1 MKKIYLLLGS
11 NIGNRF
17 KNIEKAKELVESKIG
32 KISKKSKIY
41 ETEPWGEKEQD
52 NFLNQA
58 IEVDSKLKPKALMK
72 QIGEIEQFI
81 GREETYKWGPR
92 EIDIDVLF
100 YGDEM
105 ISEVDIT
112 IPHAFI
118 HERLFTLIPLK
129 DICPNKLHPIF
140 GATVTELIDM
150 CEDNCEVLEFKEED

>member
-11 NIGNRF
+11 NIGNRI
-17 KNIEKAKELVESKIG
+17 KNIDKAKQLIESKIG
-32 KISKKSKIY
+32 KISKQSNLY
-41 ETEPWGEKEQD
+41 ETEPWGEKEQED
-52 NFLNQA
+52 FLNQA
-58 IEVDSKLKPKALMK
+58 IEVESKLKPKALMK
-72 QIGEIEQFI
+72 QIAELEQLI

-112 IPHAFI
+112 IPHPFI

-129 DICPNKLHPIF
+129 DICPQKVHPIF

-150 CEDNCEVLEFKEED
+150 CEDVCEVHEYEGE